1 MESDLDGRIRS
12 RDALEKGEGF
22 TKRKESEIHVTL
34 LTHKIKMGSLGEKT
48 LRLSNLQLQKT

>member
-1 MESDLDGRIRS
+1 MESDLVGRIRS

-22 TKRKESEIHVTL
+22 TKRKELEIHVTL

-48 LRLSNLQLQKT
+48 